1 MLETTSGFV
10 DIYGVKLHYY
20 RTGGSKPPLV
30 LVHGVTDDGLCWL
43 PVAEVFA
50 PSYDVIMVDTRGH
63 GKSDAPDSGY
73 TLKTLALELA
83 GLIQE
88 LHLQKPLIMGHSMG
102 AITVLVL
109 AGLFPDLPR
118 AVILEDPPAF
128 WMPEIEKG
136 QPSEHANYLAAWIES
151 NKRKTHDDLL
161 AEVHANNPQW
171 QEAEIEPWINSKHR
185 YSTKISA
192 LIQSE
197 NVRNLDFPAI
207 LNNITCPTLLFSA
220 DMQRGAASKPE
231 DIAALQKM
239 VRPLQVVHF
248 VGAGHNIRRDQ
259 FDQYI
264 QTTRHFFDSL
274 PS

>member
-10 DIYGVKLHYY
+10 DFYGVKLHYY
-20 RTGGSKPPLV
+20 RTGGNKPPLV
-30 LVHGVTDDGLCWL
+30 LVHGITDDGLCWS
-43 PVAEVFA
+43 PVSEVFA
-50 PSYDVIMVDTRGH
+50 PAYDVIMVDLRGH

-88 LHLQKPLIMGHSMG
+88 LKLQKPLIMGHSMG
-102 AITVLVL
+102 AITTLVL

-128 WMPEIEKG
+128 WMPAIENHG
-136 QPSEHANYLAAWIES
+136 SSNHVNSLAEWIEA

-161 AEVHANNPQW
+161 AELRANNPQW
-171 QEAEIEPWINSKHR
+171 QEGEIEPWINSKHR
-185 YSTKISA
+185 YSTKVSA
-192 LIQSE
+192 LIHSE
-197 NVRNLDFPAI
+197 NVRNLDFAAI
-207 LNNITCPTLLFSA
+207 FGSITCPALLFSA
-220 DMQRGAASKPE
+220 EMERGAAAKPE
-231 DIAALQKM
+231 DIAVLQKI
-239 VRPLQVVHF
+239 VSHLQVVHF
-248 VGAGHNIRRDQ
+248 IGAGHNIRRDK